1 MPTALTIAGSDSG
14 GGAGIQADLKTFAVM
29 GVHGMSAITSI
40 TAQNTREVRAIFD
53 LPPEMVLAQIE
64 AVVDDLGVDA
74 AKTGMLSNS
83 GIIGAVA
90 RAVDRYGFPLVVDP
104 VMIAKSG
111 APLLREEAV
120 ETLVKELVPRATVI
134 TPNRMEA
141 EKLTGLR
148 ISSVADAR
156 EAAMVIVEELGSEA
170 AVVKGG
176 HIEGEFSV
184 DVLYYKGEFYE
195 FKARRIN
202 KTTDHGTGCAFSASI
217 AAGLAKGR
225 GVVEAVSVAKE
236 FITLAVDYGLE
247 LGGGARAR

>member
-1 MPTALTIAGSDSG
+1 
-14 GGAGIQADLKTFAVM
+14 
-29 GVHGMSAITSI
+29 MSAITSI

-176 HIEGEFSV
+176 HIEGGFP
-184 DVLYYKGEFYE
+184 
-195 FKARRIN
+195 
-202 KTTDHGTGCAFSASI
+202 
-217 AAGLAKGR
+217 
-225 GVVEAVSVAKE
+225 
-236 FITLAVDYGLE
+236 
-247 LGGGARAR
+247 

>member
-1 MPTALTIAGSDSG
+1 MGVSRRKVMPTALTIAGSDSG

-176 HIEGEFSV
+176 HIEGGVF
-184 DVLYYKGEFYE
+184 
-195 FKARRIN
+195 RR
-202 KTTDHGTGCAFSASI
+202 
-217 AAGLAKGR
+217 R
-225 GVVEAVSVAKE
+225 
-236 FITLAVDYGLE
+236 TLL
-247 LGGGARAR
+247 